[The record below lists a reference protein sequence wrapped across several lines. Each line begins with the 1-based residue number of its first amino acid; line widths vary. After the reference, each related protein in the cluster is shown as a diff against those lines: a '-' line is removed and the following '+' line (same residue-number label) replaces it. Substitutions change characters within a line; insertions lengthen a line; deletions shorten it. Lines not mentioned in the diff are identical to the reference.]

1 MLTEFTINLD
11 EWLDNL
17 STLYPVGVYF
27 VIFLIIFMETAFFPI
42 APVLPGDGL
51 LFLIGILAASGSL
64 SFWMAAITAIL
75 GGIIGN
81 IVAYEMGIYLS
92 PKHGT
97 KIRWLKHKRFTTANN
112 FYNKYGIKAL
122 FYSRFIPII
131 RSVVPLVA
139 GIAFMNHKTF
149 VKYSILSVA
158 LWVFLI
164 MTAAY
169 FLGQIDWVKRHFTAI
184 VLIFTLVSTLPMF
197 IMWIK
202 IKLLQLK

>member
-1 MLTEFTINLD
+1 MLTEFAINID
-11 EWLDNL
+11 EWLDTL

-51 LFLIGILAASGSL
+51 LFLIGILAADGSL
-64 SFWMAAITAIL
+64 NFWMAALTAIF
-75 GGIIGN
+75 GGITGN

-92 PKHGT
+92 PKHDT
-97 KIRWLKHKRFTTANN
+97 KIRWLNHKRFTTANN
-112 FYNKYGIKAL
+112 FYNKYGVKAL
-122 FYSRFIPII
+122 FYSRFIPIV
-131 RSVVPLVA
+131 RSIVPLVA
-139 GIAFMNHKTF
+139 GIALMNHKTF
-149 VKYSILSVA
+149 VKFSIISVT

-197 IMWIK
+197 IMWVK